1 MLTPVLA
8 FRPARV
14 VERLGP
20 RSAAC
25 PLSSKDLLRAAAT
38 LRLPLPLVRAPTP
51 GVARAALVAAKQ
63 AQSVLGL
70 ALPPGGSPEAWF
82 AAVTQAADELA
93 AGLPIFLCGEVAPAG
108 RREAEVEDAFKAA
121 WRLADAGLTHLTV
134 DLTAVPADARAEVLE
149 RVSAPALER
158 GLGLDCVVAADGAA
172 EAASLFAALARRDA
186 GPDLASLRCQA
197 PAEAGAARAQVKELL
212 VLCAALSGTPVLRR
226 GPVTDDLLGS
236 LKGAPV
242 AGCEDGGAAAEA
254 AMAVLPLDP
263 AGQGAAPPP
272 QAEGQAG
279 DAWWEAGAG
288 PAAPVRTPDELV
300 AAEAGLSEGR
310 RSRLEARAY
319 LAVLDFLERLGAAG
333 SAPRVARVLARVLAE
348 PGA

>member
-1 MLTPVLA
+1 VVLTPVLA

-25 PLSSKDLLRAAAT
+25 PLSTKDLLRAAAA

-63 AQSVLGL
+63 AQSLLGL
-70 ALPPGGSPEAWF
+70 ALPAGGNPEAWF
-82 AAVTQAADELA
+82 AAVTQAADEVA
-93 AGLPIFLCGEVAPAG
+93 AGLPIFLAGEVVVAG
-108 RREAEVEDAFKAA
+108 RRDSEVEAAFRAA

-134 DLTAVPADARAEVLE
+134 DLTAVPAESRAEVLE
-149 RVSAPALER
+149 RVSAPAVER
-158 GLGLDCVVAADGAA
+158 GLGLDCVVAAGGAA
-172 EAASLFAALARRDA
+172 DAAPIFAALSRRDA
-186 GPDLASLRCQA
+186 GPDLASLRCDA
-197 PAEAGAARAQVKELL
+197 PEGAGGARAQVKELL
-212 VLCAALSGTPVLRR
+212 ALCAALAGTPVLRR
-226 GPVTDDLLGS
+226 GPVTAELLAS

-254 AMAVLPLDP
+254 AMAVLPLEPLTEATTAPRQADPGQPWWEDP
-263 AGQGAAPPP
+263 AEPPP
-272 QAEGQAG
+272 R
-279 DAWWEAGAG
+279 
-288 PAAPVRTPDELV
+288 VRSPEELV
-300 AAEAGLSEGR
+300 AAEARLSEGR

-319 LAVLDFLERLGAAG
+319 LEVLDFLERLGAAG
-333 SAPRVARVLARVLAE
+333 SAPRVARALERVLAE